1 MTKAE
6 FKEWLRERNEALR
19 SLDVAKFRA
28 FYHKWQKRGVYSEL
42 MPKDDKVIEVMI
54 RKSICM
60 CSRSFTEE
68 EIAEARKWLKDR
80 GFIVPK

>member
-1 MTKAE
+1 MTKKL

-28 FYHKWQKRGVYSEL
+28 FYRKWQRRGFYSEL
-42 MPKDDKVIEVMI
+42 MPKDDKVIEIML

-60 CSRSFTEE
+60 ASENFTEE
-68 EIAEARKWLKDR
+68 EVEEAKKWLKDR
-80 GFIVPK
+80 GYIVPK

>member
-6 FKEWLRERNEALR
+6 FKKWLTERNEALR

-42 MPKDDKVIEVMI
+42 MPKDNKVIEIMI

-60 CSRSFTEE
+60 CSGSFTAE